1 MRFRNRFIV
10 GCKWVALVMAAAM
23 LAEAGPAAPYRI
35 QAGDV
40 LEVHYRLTP
49 EFNATAA
56 VQPDG
61 AVNLPLVGRTA
72 LAGMDAEQAAAAVR
86 ARAAERLRD
95 PEITLIVKEFTKPT
109 YTVAGEVTK
118 PGLFDLRGEITLM
131 RALANAGWFKES
143 SKHSQVLLV
152 RRMDAEWG
160 EARIIDVR
168 RDLNRRDFAEDPV
181 IQSGDLIV
189 IPQNTLSKLDRYFRW
204 SAFANLGFLLR

>member
-1 MRFRNRFIV
+1 
-10 GCKWVALVMAAAM
+10 MAAAM
-23 LAEAGPAAPYRI
+23 LAAAGPAPYRI
-35 QAGDV
+35 QTGDV
-40 LEVHYRLTP
+40 IEVHYRLTP

-61 AVNLPLVGRTA
+61 TVILPLVGRTA

-86 ARAAERLRD
+86 ARAGERLRD
-95 PEITLIVKEFTKPT
+95 PEVTLIVKEFTKPT
-109 YTVAGEVTK
+109 YTVAGEVAK

-152 RRMDAEWG
+152 RRADAEWG

-168 RDLNRRDFAEDPV
+168 RDVNRRDFAEDPV
-181 IQSGDLIV
+181 IQPGDLIV